1 MKAFTVMGRTIKA
14 VYDELFL
21 CVYLSV
27 LWWVGTVLIITA
39 APAALGLNRVANRM
53 ANYQRVDSSFFF
65 EGARSH
71 FGAGWLLYL
80 LRVGVPILIAVNIWF
95 YFNLDGWVWLAG
107 VFFGWLLLVS
117 VMVGLYVF
125 PLFWQQDEPEFKLVL
140 RNAAI
145 LTMQHPLYTFLMLI
159 FIGVILAISF
169 IPIVL
174 VFLTP
179 AVVAVAANFGLTG
192 ILQEMGLAPEPPV
205 VSSRR

>member
-14 VYDELFL
+14 VYEELFL

-27 LWWVGTVLIITA
+27 LWWVGTILIITA

-71 FGAGWLLYL
+71 FGSGWLLYVI
-80 LRVGVPILIAVNIWF
+80 RVGVPILIAVNIWF
-95 YFNLDGWVWLAG
+95 YFNIGGWVWLAG
-107 VFFGWLLLVS
+107 VFFAWLLIVS
-117 VMVGLYVF
+117 VMVGLYIF
-125 PLFWQQDEPEFKLVL
+125 PLFWQQDEQDLKLVL

-145 LTMQHPLYTFLMLI
+145 LTMQHPLYTFLMLV

-174 VFLTP
+174 IFLTP
-179 AVVAVAANFGLTG
+179 AVVAVAANFGLAG